1 MGATSSSSWWGSVT
15 SWVLAFYYAQG
26 FLLRSGLSIGSG
38 LFIRSRLS
46 KALRAFYYA
55 QGCLLRS
62 GLSITLRAVYALRAG
77 LGIQSCL
84 YQAANSAGIG
94 TALNL
99 RLDDTHYLTHV
110 GHRSSAGLGDCR
122 LNHVGYF
129 SVSKGC
135 G

>member
-1 MGATSSSSWWGSVT
+1 MGQCN
-15 SWVLAFYYAQG
+15 VLGLGFLLRSRLSITLKAFYYAQG
-26 FLLRSGLSIGSG
+26 CLFRSG

-46 KALRAFYYA
+46 
-55 QGCLLRS
+55 
-62 GLSITLRAVYALRAG
+62 ITLRAVYALKAVYQLRAG